1 MPTMAC
7 IDRSLPAQLLP
18 CSRGGG
24 GTEENI
30 KSATEVTPSSEVITG
45 RKRRG
50 SVTRDRCCRLALD
63 PVPVSGAT
71 APLTTPIWIGRYAT
85 VTKGPRIPVGIWP
98 EVVAGAKRKG
108 LRRVAREYAVSHE
121 TVRAIVRK
129 VEKGIAQ

>member
-1 MPTMAC
+1 
-7 IDRSLPAQLLP
+7 
-18 CSRGGG
+18 
-24 GTEENI
+24 
-30 KSATEVTPSSEVITG
+30 
-45 RKRRG
+45 
-50 SVTRDRCCRLALD
+50 
-63 PVPVSGAT
+63 
-71 APLTTPIWIGRYAT
+71 

>member
-1 MPTMAC
+1 V
-7 IDRSLPAQLLP
+7 RL
-18 CSRGGG
+18 SRGG
-24 GTEENI
+24 
-30 KSATEVTPSSEVITG
+30 SAGDRLREIDVVALPLIPFLYPERLLHS
-45 RKRRG
+45 RR
-50 SVTRDRCCRLALD
+50 R
-63 PVPVSGAT
+63 SG
-71 APLTTPIWIGRYAT
+71 IGRYAT